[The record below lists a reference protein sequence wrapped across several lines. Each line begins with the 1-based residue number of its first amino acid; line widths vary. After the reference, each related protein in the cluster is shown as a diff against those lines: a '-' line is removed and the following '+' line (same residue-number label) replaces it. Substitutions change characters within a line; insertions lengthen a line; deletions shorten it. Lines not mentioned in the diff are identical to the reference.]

1 MSDNI
6 WDGAEVI
13 SVYDDSQAIEDGVI
27 VDISE
32 LGLDFRGRPL
42 NRMTR
47 GLWDDF
53 QPFITFDSTFPGIQ
67 APTPPEELK
76 KIMRTK
82 LRLARRPGG
91 IWTLPPGLWLIENEV
106 GGWTAM
112 KPEEY

>member
-1 MSDNI
+1 VSDDI
-6 WDGAEVI
+6 WEDAEVI
-13 SVYDDSQAIEDGVI
+13 SVYDDSQAIEDGLI

-42 NRMTR
+42 NRMTS

-53 QPFITFDSTFPGIQ
+53 QPFITFGGSLPGIQ
-67 APTPPEELK
+67 APTPMEELK

-82 LRLARRPGG
+82 LRLASYEGG
-91 IWTLPPGLWLIENEV
+91 IWKLPPGLWLIENEV
-106 GGWTAM
+106 HGWTVM

>member
-1 MSDNI
+1 MSDDN
-6 WDGAEVI
+6 WEGAEII

-32 LGLDFRGRPL
+32 LKLAFQGRSL

-47 GLWDDF
+47 GLWEDF
-53 QPFITFDSTFPGIQ
+53 QPFITIETTFPGIQ
-67 APTPPEELK
+67 APTPMEELR

-82 LRLARRPGG
+82 LQLARCTGG

-106 GGWTAM
+106 GGWTVM

>member
-1 MSDNI
+1 VSDDI
-6 WDGAEVI
+6 WEGAEVI
-13 SVYDDSQAIEDGVI
+13 SVYDDSQAIEDGLI
-27 VDISE
+27 VNISE

-53 QPFITFDSTFPGIQ
+53 QPFITFESTFPEIQ
-67 APTPPEELK
+67 APTPIEELK

-82 LRLARRPGG
+82 LRLASCEGG

-106 GGWTAM
+106 DGWTIM
-112 KPEEY
+112 KSEEY

>member
-1 MSDNI
+1 MSNDN
-6 WDGAEVI
+6 WEEAEII

-32 LGLDFRGRPL
+32 LKIAFQGRPL

-47 GLWDDF
+47 GLWEDF
-53 QPFITFDSTFPGIQ
+53 QPFITFETTFQGIQ
-67 APTPPEELK
+67 APTPMKELR

-82 LRLARRPGG
+82 LQLARCKGG
-91 IWTLPPGLWLIENEV
+91 IWTLPPGMWLIENEV